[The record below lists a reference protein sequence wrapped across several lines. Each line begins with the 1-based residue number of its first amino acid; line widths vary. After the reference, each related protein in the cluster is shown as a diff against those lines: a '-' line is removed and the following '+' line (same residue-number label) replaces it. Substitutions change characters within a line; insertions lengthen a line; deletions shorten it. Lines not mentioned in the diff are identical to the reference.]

1 MSVCV
6 VLCIRFTTRVTDAG
20 LSAELW
26 RFDTSTLGWQKVD
39 NTMVNGAAPSGSY
52 YTMTS
57 VSSSLQSIYTMSSV
71 GLDLWIVGG
80 VAGEGDTCTTLRAA
94 AVAALRKGVC
104 LLSLDDSSNCW
115 Y

>member
-6 VLCIRFTTRVTDAG
+6 VLCIRFMTRVTDAG

-39 NTMVNGAAPSGSY
+39 NTTVNGADPSGSY

-57 VSSSLQSIYTMSSV
+57 VSSSSYTMASV

-80 VAGEGDTCTTLRAA
+80 LTSSGEGDTCTTPRAA
-94 AVAALRKGVC
+94 AVATLRKGVC
-104 LLSLDDSSNCW
+104 LLSLDVSSNCW
-115 Y
+115 N